1 MLSGNVGDGGV
12 VWGACWASM
21 VRLSNSGVALVV
33 AVVLVRAEKGLVG
46 RYLAYV
52 WQIHGAWKC

>member
-1 MLSGNVGDGGV
+1 MFSGNVGDGGV

-21 VRLSNSGVALVV
+21 VRLSNIGVALVV
-33 AVVLVRAEKGLVG
+33 AVVLGRAEKGLAG

-52 WQIHGAWKC
+52 W